1 MEGFWRSRKTLV
13 TGCSGFLGG
22 WVVEDL
28 LARGA
33 VVVGLIRDWV
43 PQSRLLT
50 EDLLGKMIAVRGAVE
65 DPVAV
70 ERALNEYE
78 VDTAFHLAA
87 QTIVTI
93 ADRNPLSTFET
104 NIRGTWTVL
113 EACRRCPTVKA
124 IVVASSDKAYG
135 AQPTLPYEETAPLRG
150 RFPYDAS
157 KSCADL
163 LAQSYAATYDL
174 PVAITRCGNFFGGGD
189 LNLSR
194 IVPGTILS
202 ALRGERPVIRSDG
215 TYVRDYLYVRDG
227 ARACL
232 LLAEQM
238 AARGLRGEAFN
249 FSYEV
254 RLTAREMVDRLLA
267 LLGRL
272 DLEPVILDAARH
284 EIPHQYLSARKARE
298 TLGWRPAFGLE
309 EGLRE
314 TVAWYRAF
322 AEKWGLL

>member
-1 MEGFWRSRKTLV
+1 MDPFWRSRKTLV
-13 TGCSGFLGG
+13 TGCTGFLGG

-65 DPVAV
+65 DPAAV

-78 VDTAFHLAA
+78 VDTVFHLAA

-93 ADRNPLSTFET
+93 AGRNPLSTFET

-113 EACRRCPTVKA
+113 EACRRCPTVQTV
-124 IVVASSDKAYG
+124 VVASSDKAYG
-135 AQPTLPYEETAPLRG
+135 TQPALPYEETAPLLG

-163 LAQSYAATYDL
+163 LAQSYAATYGL

-189 LNLSR
+189 LNFSR

-232 LLAEQM
+232 LLAEQL

-267 LLGRL
+267 LLGRP

-298 TLGWRPAFGLE
+298 TLGWGPAFGLE

-314 TVAWYRAF
+314 TAAWYRAF